1 MKDRA
6 MQAIYL
12 LALDPVAETAADP
25 NSYGFRKER
34 SCADAIGQCFIAL
47 GTKRSSQWV
56 LEGDIKSCFD
66 RISHDWLLAHVPL
79 WDKAIL
85 KQWLK
90 AGYMESLVLHPT
102 EDGTPQGGIISPV
115 LANLT
120 LDGLETLLRKH
131 YPSNTKIAQR
141 AKVNLIRYAD
151 DFVITGSSKGLLEN
165 EVKPLVEQF
174 LAERGLELD
183 QHPFLYCDHDPV
195 NDVDPSGPLVRVA
208 QELH

>member
-1 MKDRA
+1 M
-6 MQAIYL
+6 
-12 LALDPVAETAADP
+12 
-25 NSYGFRKER
+25 
-34 SCADAIGQCFIAL
+34 
-47 GTKRSSQWV
+47 
-56 LEGDIKSCFD
+56 
-66 RISHDWLLAHVPL
+66 
-79 WDKAIL
+79 
-85 KQWLK
+85 
-90 AGYMESLVLHPT
+90 
-102 EDGTPQGGIISPV
+102 